1 MNSILKLSYTR
12 NILRIEFKPI
22 SLKRISK
29 YKEFIYKSGS
39 ENSGRRTAKM
49 YAKNVWKDG
58 NNVIMWC

>member
-29 YKEFIYKSGS
+29 YKEFIYKNGS

-49 YAKNVWKDG
+49 YAKNV
-58 NNVIMWC
+58 